1 MAAAINIDAVAK
13 AAIEEVTRACSA
25 RLGAEAVS
33 APADVP
39 ASSGLTLTV
48 PVTGAADGRLVIW
61 FDRGSAGAYARTI
74 AKTDAA
80 PTDESITDLL
90 LELVRQA
97 AAAVMA
103 RPDAAGVEIGEPIV
117 GQGTVSSGARAN
129 YVAMPNVASC
139 LIAVGVASPAATRSA
154 DDRLGAVLDVDL
166 PVVVRFGRTVMP
178 LHAVAELGPG
188 SVIDLGRAPEEP
200 VDLLVG
206 DRVIARGEVVVVGGN
221 YGVRI
226 THLAAGRDS
235 GGSDREART
244 L

>member
-1 MAAAINIDAVAK
+1 VP
-13 AAIEEVTRACSA
+13 TPA
-25 RLGAEAVS
+25 R
-33 APADVP
+33 
-39 ASSGLTLTV
+39 
-48 PVTGAADGRLVIW
+48 
-61 FDRGSAGAYARTI
+61 I

-97 AAAVMA
+97 GRAVMA
-103 RPDAAGVEIGEPIV
+103 RPDAAGVEIGEPVV

-129 YVAMPNVASC
+129 YVAVPNVASC
-139 LIAVGVASPAATRSA
+139 LIAVGVASPAAARSA

>member
-1 MAAAINIDAVAK
+1 MSSTGNIDAVAK
-13 AAIEEVTRACSA
+13 ATMEEVTRACSA

-39 ASSGLTLTV
+39 AASGWTLTL
-48 PVTGAADGRLVIW
+48 PVTGAAEGRVVVW
-61 FDRGSAGAYARTI
+61 FDRGSATACARIIT
-74 AKTDAA
+74 KSDAA
-80 PTDESITDLL
+80 PADDAIAELL
-90 LELVRQA
+90 TEIVREA
-97 AAAVMA
+97 AAAVIA
-103 RPDAAGVEIGEPIV
+103 RPDGAGLEIGEPVV
-117 GQGTVSSGARAN
+117 GQGTVSGGARAS
-129 YVAMPNVASC
+129 YVAVPNVASC
-139 LIAVGVASPAATRSA
+139 LIAVGVGSLATPRTA

-166 PVVVRFGRTVMP
+166 PLVVRFGRTVMP

-235 GGSDREART
+235 GGGERETRA